1 MEANALTTLLSQIG
15 SIITSMISN
24 AGAIFE
30 LIEQHPIAYL
40 GIAISVIFVLV
51 RFVKSILS
59 F

>member
-1 MEANALTTLLSQIG
+1 MEGNALTTLLSQIG

-24 AGAIFE
+24 AGAIFD
-30 LIEQHPIAYL
+30 LIEEHPIAYL

>member
-24 AGAIFE
+24 AGAIFD
-30 LIEQHPIAYL
+30 LIEEHPIAYL

>member
-1 MEANALTTLLSQIG
+1 MEGNALTTLLSQIG

-40 GIAISVIFVLV
+40 GIAISIIFVLV